1 MPNALNIQAAFNNV
15 LQSLSRGY
23 GDNTNPEQKEL
34 AERRLALAERR
45 QVSSEKRNEIAAE
58 KAETDKQKLALRET
72 HEARMSEELFDK
84 QIRTGSLK
92 ATREADAAYTLEA
105 ANMLKEK
112 TAQEA
117 LKRKEEEYKF
127 RQKKARD
134 KKAQERKRAQESAF
148 GEYTSNVEAL
158 NGQKIGMK
166 QRKEMLQNEEQIQL
180 EI

>member
-15 LQSLSRGY
+15 LQNLSYRY
-23 GDNTNPEQKEL
+23 GEKNPEQREL

-45 QVSSEKRNEIAAE
+45 QESSEKRNTLAAE
-58 KAETDKQKLALRET
+58 KLETDKQKLALRET

-84 QIRTGSLK
+84 QIRTGTLK
-92 ATREADAAYTLEA
+92 TTREADAGYTLA
-105 ANMLKEK
+105 AAEMLKEK

-134 KKAQERKRAQESAF
+134 KKAQERKKAQESAL

-166 QRKEMLQNEEQIQL
+166 QRRDMLKDTQQIQL

>member
-15 LQSLSRGY
+15 LQSLYRGY
-23 GDNTNPEQKEL
+23 GEKNSEQKEL

-45 QVSSEKRNEIAAE
+45 QESSEKRNEIAAE
-58 KAETDKQKLALRET
+58 KAATDKQKLALRET

-92 ATREADAAYTLEA
+92 ATREADAAYTREA

-134 KKAQERKRAQESAF
+134 KKEQERKRAQESAL

-166 QRKEMLQNEEQIQL
+166 QRKEMLQNAEQIQL

>member
-15 LQSLSRGY
+15 LQSISRGY

-34 AERRLALAERR
+34 AERRLALAERK
-45 QVSSEKRNEIAAE
+45 QQSSEKRNEIASE
-58 KAETDKQKLALRET
+58 KAETEKQKLALRET
-72 HEARMSEELFDK
+72 HE
-84 QIRTGSLK
+84 GSLK
-92 ATREADAAYTLEA
+92 AEREANAGYTLA
-105 ANMLKEK
+105 AAEMLKEK

-134 KKAQERKRAQESAF
+134 KKAQERQQAQESAL

-166 QRKEMLQNEEQIQL
+166 QRRDMLKDTQQIQL

>member
-15 LQSLSRGY
+15 LQSLSRAY
-23 GDNTNPEQKEL
+23 GDNKNPEQKEL

-45 QVSSEKRNEIAAE
+45 QESSERRNELAAE
-58 KAETDKQKLALRET
+58 KAATEKQKVALRET

-92 ATREADAAYTLEA
+92 AAREADAAYALA
-105 ANMLKEK
+105 AADMLKEK

-117 LKRKEEEYKF
+117 LKRKEKEYKF
-127 RQKKARD
+127 KQKKARD
-134 KKAQERKRAQESAF
+134 KKAQEKQQAQESAL

-166 QRKEMLQNEEQIQL
+166 QRREMLQNAQQIQL